1 MQKDLYT
8 KEKDSYP
15 VRHDDLKFDGINIV
29 IPFYWASS
37 IEDYLSK
44 VNTDKMEAADVEE
57 LQELKTFIADVL
69 DYRNDPQNYKP
80 STYHFEG
87 TN

>member
-1 MQKDLYT
+1 MQKDLYV
-8 KEKDSYP
+8 KEPFP
-15 VRHDDLKFDGINIV
+15 VRHDDLKFDGTNIV

-44 VNTDKMEAADVEE
+44 VNINQMEQADIEE
-57 LQELKTFIADVL
+57 LRELEAFISDVL
-69 DYRNDPQNYKP
+69 DYRNDPNNYKP
-80 STYHFEG
+80 SSYHFEG

>member
-1 MQKDLYT
+1 MQKDLYV
-8 KEKDSYP
+8 KEPFP
-15 VRHDDLKFDGINIV
+15 VRHDDLKFDGNNII
-29 IPFYWASS
+29 IPFYWAGS

-44 VNTDKMEAADVEE
+44 VNINQMEQADIEE
-57 LQELKTFIADVL
+57 LRELKTFISDVL
-69 DYRNDPQNYKP
+69 DYRNNPNNYKP

>member
-1 MQKDLYT
+1 MQKDLYV
-8 KEKDSYP
+8 KEPFP
-15 VRHDDLKFDGINIV
+15 VRHDDLKFDGTNIV

-44 VNTDKMEAADVEE
+44 VNINQMEQADIEE
-57 LQELKTFIADVL
+57 LKELRAFISDVL
-69 DYRNDPQNYKP
+69 DYRNNPNNYKP
-80 STYHFEG
+80 SSYDFEG

>member
-1 MQKDLYT
+1 MQKDLYV
-8 KEKDSYP
+8 KEPFP
-15 VRHDDLKFDGINIV
+15 VRHDDLKFDGTNIV

-44 VNTDKMEAADVEE
+44 VNINQMEQADIEE
-57 LQELKTFIADVL
+57 LKELKAFISDVL
-69 DYRNDPQNYKP
+69 DYRNNPKDYKP

>member
-1 MQKDLYT
+1 MQKDLYV
-8 KEKDSYP
+8 KEPYP
-15 VRHDDLKFDGINIV
+15 VRHDDLKFDGTNIV

-37 IEDYLSK
+37 MYDYLSK
-44 VNTDKMEAADVEE
+44 VNINQMEQADIDE
-57 LQELKTFIADVL
+57 LRELKAFISDVL
-69 DYRNDPQNYKP
+69 DYRNDPKNYKP

>member
-1 MQKDLYT
+1 MQKDLYV
-8 KEKDSYP
+8 KEPFP
-15 VRHDDLKFDGINIV
+15 VRHDDLKFDGTNIV

-37 IEDYLSK
+37 IEEYLSK
-44 VNTDKMEAADVEE
+44 VNINQMEQADIEE
-57 LQELKTFIADVL
+57 LRELEAFISDVL
-69 DYRNDPQNYKP
+69 DYRNSPKDYKP

>member
-1 MQKDLYT
+1 
-8 KEKDSYP
+8 
-15 VRHDDLKFDGINIV
+15 LKFDGINIV
-29 IPFYWASS
+29 IPFYWAGS

-57 LQELKTFIADVL
+57 LQELKTFIADLL

>member
-1 MQKDLYT
+1 MQKDLYV
-8 KEKDSYP
+8 KEPYP
-15 VRHDDLKFDGINIV
+15 VRHDDLKFDGNNIV

-37 IEDYLSK
+37 IDDYLSK
-44 VNTDKMEAADVEE
+44 VNINQMEQADIDE
-57 LQELKTFIADVL
+57 LRELKAFISDVL
-69 DYRNDPQNYKP
+69 DYRNNPKNYKP

>member
-1 MQKDLYT
+1 MQKDLYV
-8 KEKDSYP
+8 KEPFP
-15 VRHDDLKFDGINIV
+15 VRHDDLKFDGTNIV
-29 IPFYWASS
+29 IPFYQASS

-44 VNTDKMEAADVEE
+44 VNINQMEQADIEE
-57 LQELKTFIADVL
+57 LKELRAFISDVL
-69 DYRNDPQNYKP
+69 DYRNDPNNYKP

>member
-1 MQKDLYT
+1 MQKDLYV
-8 KEKDSYP
+8 KEPFP
-15 VRHDDLKFDGINIV
+15 VRHDDLKFDGTNIV
-29 IPFYWASS
+29 IPFYWAGS

-44 VNTDKMEAADVEE
+44 VNINQMEQADIEE
-57 LQELKTFIADVL
+57 LRELKAFISDVL
-69 DYRNDPQNYKP
+69 DYRNNPNNYKP

>member
-8 KEKDSYP
+8 KEKDSYL
-15 VRHDDLKFDGINIV
+15 VRRDDLKFDGINIV
-29 IPFYWASS
+29 IPFYWSSS
-37 IEDYLSK
+37 IYDYLSN
-44 VNTDKMEAADVEE
+44 VNTEKMEAADVED
-57 LQELKTFIADVL
+57 LQELKTFIADVM